1 MSETWTPRRTRRV
14 RSTAAGL
21 LVGALLLGTGGCSAS
36 DDGSLTV
43 TAEFATTSGLFVG
56 NEVGVLGVR
65 IGEVTEIEPKGEIV
79 EVTLRIDD
87 GQTLPETAGAVV
99 MSRSVATDRYVEM
112 TPAFEEGP
120 RLADG
125 ARIPLE
131 RTRTPIEFD
140 EVLETLRT
148 FSDGLRGPDGN
159 ADTLNRLLEV
169 GAGTLSGRG
178 QQFNDTI
185 VQFAAAAEALSG
197 SSDDVAGTITD
208 LDALTTMLAANQE
221 TINQFLESVTDATE
235 LFSEE
240 RENFGDTLVALSD
253 ALNQLGQFSV
263 DNRSAIVNT
272 SRGLTRVVENLMEH
286 RTELERTLETLPLAF
301 ENVGN
306 TVTDDNRVLVKLPPQ
321 YFSPVQPVT
330 EALCQTLAA
339 LPLDVCAQLG
349 TSPDL
354 LSLLDDLGELLGGL
368 GG

>member
-1 MSETWTPRRTRRV
+1 MSEPVAPRRTSRV

-21 LVGALLLGTGGCSAS
+21 VVGALLLGTGGCSAG
-36 DDGSLTV
+36 DDSLTV

-65 IGEVTEIEPKGEIV
+65 IGEVTEIEPQGEIV

-87 GQTLPETAGAVV
+87 GSTLPETAGAVV

-112 TPAFEEGP
+112 TPAFEDGP

-125 ARIPLE
+125 AVIPLE

-159 ADTLNRLLEV
+159 ADTLNQLLEV
-169 GAGTLSGRG
+169 GAGTLAGRG
-178 QQFNDTI
+178 EQFNQTI
-185 VQFAAAAEALSG
+185 RQFAEAADALSG
-197 SSDDVAGTITD
+197 SSDDIAGTITD
-208 LDALTTMLAANQE
+208 LDALTTMLATNQE

-235 LFSEE
+235 LFAEE
-240 RENFGDTLVALSD
+240 RENFGASLVALSD
-253 ALNQLGQFSV
+253 ALNALGQFSV
-263 DNRSAIVNT
+263 DNRAAIVNT
-272 SRGLTRVVENLMEH
+272 SRGLTRVVANLMEH
-286 RTELERTLETLPLAF
+286 RTQLEQTLETLPLAF
-301 ENVGN
+301 QNVGN
-306 TVTDDNRVLVKLPPQ
+306 TVTEDGRVLVKLPPQ

-330 EALCQTLAA
+330 EALCQVLAN

-354 LSLLDDLGELLGGL
+354 LALLSDLGELLGL
-368 GG
+368 